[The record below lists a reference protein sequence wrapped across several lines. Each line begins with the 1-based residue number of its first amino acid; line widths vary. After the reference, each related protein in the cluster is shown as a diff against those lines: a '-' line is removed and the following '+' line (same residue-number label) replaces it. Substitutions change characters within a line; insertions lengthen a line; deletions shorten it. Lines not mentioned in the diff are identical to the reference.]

1 VNVSERLR
9 ECQVRAD
16 ASLLDAMRSLEASN
30 VQIVLVV
37 DRGGRLVGTVTDG
50 DIRRA
55 ILQGSPLDAPVGR
68 FANPRFV
75 SVGSDQGRA
84 SVLEL
89 MHARRVNQIPVVDE
103 RERVVGLHLLQEMLG
118 VRERPSWALIMAGGR
133 GTRLLPLT
141 ENVPK
146 PMLPVAGKPILERI
160 VLHLIGHG
168 IHRIFISVQHLSHVI
183 EDHFGDG
190 RRLGCRIEYLREER
204 PLGTAGALS
213 LLPEPPVEPL
223 LVMNGDLVTQA
234 DVGALLDFQA
244 MGPQVATMAIRRYL
258 HTVPF
263 GCVELEGDRVVG
275 LEEKPTLARMVNAGI
290 YALAPAL
297 VRRVDAGRET
307 TMPEL
312 LAAAMAR
319 GELVRTF
326 EVSGDWIDVGQRDQL
341 RQARGEP

>member
-1 VNVSERLR
+1 
-9 ECQVRAD
+9 
-16 ASLLDAMRSLEASN
+16 
-30 VQIVLVV
+30 
-37 DRGGRLVGTVTDG
+37 
-50 DIRRA
+50 
-55 ILQGSPLDAPVGR
+55 
-68 FANPRFV
+68 
-75 SVGSDQGRA
+75 
-84 SVLEL
+84 
-89 MHARRVNQIPVVDE
+89 VVDE